1 VTPKLIHPFVH
12 APLSK
17 INICPYF
24 EEKKLE
30 MTKIYDPFR
39 VNAWLNNPFLVN
51 RHSIQVQTRFL
62 KSVPMDMV
70 VNF

>member
-1 VTPKLIHPFVH
+1 
-12 APLSK
+12 
-17 INICPYF
+17 
-24 EEKKLE
+24 